1 MRVCLVL
8 VGGDE
13 EGPLRGTGELLRHNA
28 RAVVEAGGEVIAAIP
43 GTKTLLGALGEF
55 SSDVVPLASAADARK
70 LGRNVKPIIDSG
82 DFGDAS
88 VMLPE
93 AVTGDTIITHVVD
106 PSGVLLIF
114 IQ

>member
-1 MRVCLVL
+1 M
-8 VGGDE
+8 E
-13 EGPLRGTGELLRHNA
+13 
-28 RAVVEAGGEVIAAIP
+28 
-43 GTKTLLGALGEF
+43 
-55 SSDVVPLASAADARK
+55 
-70 LGRNVKPIIDSG
+70 PIIDSG
-82 DFGDAS
+82 EYGDAR